1 MTQLGEDICY
11 PSIFYPEK
19 KFEQENYYY
28 YESLSLNS
36 NSNPNQAEINERST
50 YKSSD
55 SQKNYFDCLSFMDFT
70 NTYEKVTELDSPN
83 MKIEKS
89 SFSQQY
95 PGNSKK
101 LFYTFKREK
110 KIKQPAMVCD
120 FDYCGMAFR
129 HKWIFLKHLS
139 AHLTCKFFK
148 CLDEKCNKLYKSKEY
163 LNLHIKNIH
172 EGIKPYKCQYCSLEF
187 SHRNGNIL
195 FYKGKTYLGEKVP
208 YKLLTSQMQSSEL
221 Y

>member
-70 NTYEKVTELDSPN
+70 NTDEKVPELDSPN

-89 SFSQQY
+89 SILQQF
-95 PGNSKK
+95 PGNSTK
-101 LFYTFKREK
+101 LFYTFK
-110 KIKQPAMVCD
+110 
-120 FDYCGMAFR
+120 
-129 HKWIFLKHLS
+129 
-139 AHLTCKFFK
+139 
-148 CLDEKCNKLYKSKEY
+148 
-163 LNLHIKNIH
+163 
-172 EGIKPYKCQYCSLEF
+172 
-187 SHRNGNIL
+187 
-195 FYKGKTYLGEKVP
+195 
-208 YKLLTSQMQSSEL
+208 SE
-221 Y
+221 